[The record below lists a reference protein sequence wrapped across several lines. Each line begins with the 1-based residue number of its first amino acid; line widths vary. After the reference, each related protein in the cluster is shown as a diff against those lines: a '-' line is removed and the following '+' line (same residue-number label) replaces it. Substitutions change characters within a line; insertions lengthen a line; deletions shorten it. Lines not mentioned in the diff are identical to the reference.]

1 VQLLGVSILT
11 FRGRAIADVVVEA
24 VSPMLRSGS
33 SAEQLP
39 GFPEPSL
46 ATIWLPILMLYM
58 PVGAD
63 ASAAA
68 HYTTPSHLDR
78 RCLELRLE
86 GRNEVAGVKGG
97 MVC

>member
-1 VQLLGVSILT
+1 MLGVSILT

-58 PVGAD
+58 PVGAGG
-63 ASAAA
+63 SAHAA
-68 HYTTPSHLDR
+68 HR
-78 RCLELRLE
+78 RHNPAIQTDCGSGCTR
-86 GRNEVAGVKGG
+86 
-97 MVC
+97 